1 MRLQKAKNVEKQMI
15 KKLFFY
21 AIIVV
26 FLTSCSE
33 YQKLLKSTDPELK
46 YSKAVEYYEK
56 KDFMRANTLFDDVSM
71 YFRGSERSETL
82 LNYLANSYVGLKDH
96 YTAVEYFKSYTRSYP
111 KGKYIQDA
119 KYMVAYCHYLDSPDA
134 RLDQRVT
141 NDAIAAFQEFIDFF
155 PESEK
160 VPDAVKLMDELYD
173 KLALKELLNAQLYFN
188 LGSYMMWNNYES
200 AVIVASNALKNY
212 PTNKYR
218 EELSFIILESKY
230 QQVIQSFE
238 SKKMDRYHSTV
249 DEYYSFISEF
259 PDGKKR
265 KQADKI
271 FNDTKRIVGE

>member
-56 KDFMRANTLFDDVSM
+56 KDFMRAMTLFDEVSM

-141 NDAIAAFQEFIDFF
+141 NEAIAAFQEFIDFY

-173 KLALKELLNAQLYFN
+173 KLALKELLNAQLYYN
-188 LGSYMMWNNYES
+188 LGNYLWNNYES
-200 AVIVASNALKNY
+200 AVIAASNALKKY

-218 EELSFIILESKY
+218 EELSFILLDAKY
-230 QQVIQSFE
+230 QQVIQSLE
-238 SKKMDRYHSTV
+238 SKKLDRYNSTV

-271 FNDTKRIVGE
+271 FNDAKKFMNE

>member
-141 NDAIAAFQEFIDFF
+141 NEAIAAFQEFIDFY

-173 KLALKELLNAQLYFN
+173 KLALKELLNAQLYYN
-188 LGSYMMWNNYES
+188 LGNYLWNNYES
-200 AVIVASNALKNY
+200 AVIAASNALKKY

-218 EELSFIILESKY
+218 EELSFILLDAKY
-230 QQVIQSFE
+230 QQVIQSLE
-238 SKKMDRYHSTV
+238 SKKLDRYNSTV

-271 FNDTKRIVGE
+271 FNDAKKFMNE

>member
-1 MRLQKAKNVEKQMI
+1 
-15 KKLFFY
+15 
-21 AIIVV
+21 
-26 FLTSCSE
+26 
-33 YQKLLKSTDPELK
+33 
-46 YSKAVEYYEK
+46 
-56 KDFMRANTLFDDVSM
+56 MRAMTLFDEVSM

-141 NDAIAAFQEFIDFF
+141 NEAIAAFQEFIDFY

-173 KLALKELLNAQLYFN
+173 KLALKELLNAQLYYN
-188 LGSYMMWNNYES
+188 LGNYLWNNYES
-200 AVIVASNALKNY
+200 AVIAASNALKKY

-218 EELSFIILESKY
+218 EELSFILLDAKY
-230 QQVIQSFE
+230 QQVIQSLE
-238 SKKMDRYHSTV
+238 SKKLDRYNSTV

-271 FNDTKRIVGE
+271 FNDAKKFMNE

>member
-56 KDFMRANTLFDDVSM
+56 KDFMRAMTLFDEVSM

-141 NDAIAAFQEFIDFF
+141 NEAIAAFQEFIDFF

-173 KLALKELLNAQLYFN
+173 KLAYKELLNAQLYYN
-188 LGSYMMWNNYES
+188 LGNYLWNNYES
-200 AVIVASNALKNY
+200 AVIAASNALKKY

-218 EELSFIILESKY
+218 EELSFILLDAKY
-230 QQVIQSFE
+230 QQVIQSLE
-238 SKKMDRYHSTV
+238 SKKLDRYNNTV

-271 FNDTKRIVGE
+271 FNDAKKFMNE